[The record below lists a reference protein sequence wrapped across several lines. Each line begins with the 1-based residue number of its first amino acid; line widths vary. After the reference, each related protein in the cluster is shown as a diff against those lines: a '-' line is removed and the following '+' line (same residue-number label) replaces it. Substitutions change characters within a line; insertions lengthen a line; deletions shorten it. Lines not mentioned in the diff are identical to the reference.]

1 MCILPVMDQI
11 LKEIPRGN
19 KKGASKTSFHKNP
32 FDEATLEK
40 LKIFQQYARE
50 WLPVFLA
57 SRTTW
62 PKELHIFDFFAG
74 PGKSGNNEWGTP
86 LLVLDEIKRTTLIQA
101 NAYGWKTRKIH
112 LHLFDLKASNI
123 VKLKKNT
130 EQFLNEQ
137 WEGINYPAPEIHIAP
152 IQFPDSLFAHNAILQ
167 NPDFAKYLL
176 LDQFGVSL
184 ITPDILKSLANYPAT
199 DIIMFMAS
207 NFFNRFSQHV
217 ITRSF
222 GIDGGLPK
230 HKIHNEVFNKLKS
243 FDTGAKKYMAPF
255 SLKKESSN
263 IYGII
268 FLSSAWQ
275 GIDKFL
281 KICWNM
287 DLQNGEANYFIE
299 DDNKGGILI
308 GMDPKFAPF
317 SKTERFERDLSEKL
331 AAGDFKNEHELAE
344 FCYDRGMR
352 PKHCSTILKRLK
364 DEGVLQA
371 DFLSPQMSN
380 NPPREITINKYYQP
394 TLTLF

>member
-1 MCILPVMDQI
+1 MRELPGMDQI

-19 KKGASKTSFHKNP
+19 KKGASKTSFHKKP

-40 LKIFQQYARE
+40 LEIFQQYAKE

-57 SRTTW
+57 PRSTW

-86 LLVLDEIKRTTLIQA
+86 LLVLDEIKRTTLNQA
-101 NAYGWKTRKIH
+101 NTYGWQTRKIH
-112 LHLFDLKASNI
+112 LHLFDRKASNI
-123 VKLKKNT
+123 AKLKENT
-130 EQFLNEQ
+130 EQFLNDQ
-137 WEGINYPAPEIHIAP
+137 WADLNYPAPEIHIAP
-152 IQFPDSLFAHNAILQ
+152 ISFPDSLFAHNAILQ

-184 ITPDILKSLANYPAT
+184 ITPDILKSLASYPAT

-217 ITRSF
+217 ITQSF

-281 KICWNM
+281 KICWDM
-287 DLQNGEANYFIE
+287 DQQNGEANYFIE
-299 DDNKGGILI
+299 DDDKGGILPGI
-308 GMDPKFAPF
+308 DPSVAPF
-317 SKTERFERDLSEKL
+317 SKTERFKKDLSEKL
-331 AAGDFKNEHELAE
+331 SAGDFKNEHELAE
-344 FCYDRGMR
+344 FCYDCCMR
-352 PKHCSTILKRLK
+352 PMHCSAILKRLK
-364 DEGVLQA
+364 KEGIIEA
-371 DFLSPQMSN
+371 AFHSPQMSQE
-380 NPPREITINKYYQP
+380 PPRKISIKKNQQ
-394 TLTLF
+394 LTLGF